1 MDENLP
7 QIALVL
13 KARAGNSRAKE
24 NLVKIWYHRVY
35 NFALKFLGDHDQA
48 MEVAQKTFI
57 TLCLKIHRL
66 KDPSKFRSWLY
77 TVVNNHCKEERR
89 KWSLPLGN
97 GLVHD
102 PKARETAHG
111 NTFHEPYWK
120 DPNPEES
127 LIRQEEAEEMAQ
139 ILLRIPEE
147 QRVVLIMKEYEDL
160 KFREIAE
167 ALGISENTAKS
178 RLYYAFKQLRKILEK
193 KAMNEN
199 SIDHGKYT
207 K

>member
-1 MDENLP
+1 MDKNVP
-7 QIALVL
+7 QFGLVL
-13 KARAGNSRAKE
+13 KARAGDSRAKE
-24 NLVKIWYHRVY
+24 KLVKLWYHRVY

-57 TLCLKIHRL
+57 TLCLKIHKL

-77 TVVNNHCKEERR
+77 TVLNNHCKEERR
-89 KWSLPLGN
+89 KWPELFGN
-97 GLVHD
+97 GWVHD
-102 PKARETAHG
+102 PEGREVANG
-111 NTFHEPYWK
+111 NTFQEPYWK

-127 LIRQEEAEEMAQ
+127 LIRQEAAEEMTQ

-147 QRVVLIMKEYEDL
+147 QRVVLIMKEYEGL

-167 ALGISENTAKS
+167 VLVISENTAKS
-178 RLYYAFKQLRKILEK
+178 RLYYAFKHLRKILKK

-207 K
+207 R